1 MTELCCPE
9 HGIHQWLLGA
19 ARTLSFQDLD
29 DQEIFDRLQVLT
41 TNVRRNVP
49 DREINDSIA
58 KVRGTDS
65 QAAGGQRL
73 LKPRFEPE
81 TLARLASEVRTSVD
95 SAYLARRSKF
105 TPHNRSP
112 AGFLHKLYRPGE
124 KIIVFD
130 VLESQGCHLWEH
142 PGLGGDFST
151 LDYLSR
157 GRFGVWYLCNPV
169 DGEAHWNPRE
179 GKWSWRSE
187 EAITSFR
194 YAVIESDEADPGL
207 WLAAVVQLPLPI
219 AAIYSSGKRSIQVL
233 ARVDADSKNQ
243 WDKIV
248 RREWAPILVR
258 LGADYGA
265 LSGVRLSRL
274 PGCWRGETGKL
285 QELLYLDDEPDE
297 TPIIDKPLRDPDTL
311 RATRASNL

>member
-1 MTELCCPE
+1 M
-9 HGIHQWLLGA
+9 
-19 ARTLSFQDLD
+19 
-29 DQEIFDRLQVLT
+29 
-41 TNVRRNVP
+41 
-49 DREINDSIA
+49 
-58 KVRGTDS
+58 
-65 QAAGGQRL
+65 
-73 LKPRFEPE
+73 
-81 TLARLASEVRTSVD
+81 
-95 SAYLARRSKF
+95 
-105 TPHNRSP
+105 
-112 AGFLHKLYRPGE
+112 
-124 KIIVFD
+124 
-130 VLESQGCHLWEH
+130 
-142 PGLGGDFST
+142 

-233 ARVDADSKNQ
+233 VRVDADSKSQ
-243 WDKIV
+243 WDEIV

-265 LSGVRLSRL
+265 LSAVRLSRL
-274 PGCWRGETGKL
+274 PGCWRGQTGKL

-297 TPIIDKPLRDPDTL
+297 TPIIEKPLRDPDAIRT
-311 RATRASNL
+311 TWASNL